1 MDESLF
7 VKHLIQIK
15 KQKNSKEEVIN
26 YIKEKTGI
34 ELSGEMINISKKQ
47 ISFTISSV
55 LKQKLHQNNIIKILE
70 EKGYVVKSL

>member
-34 ELSGEMINISKKQ
+34 DLNDNMITISKKEV
-47 ISFTISSV
+47 IFIVSSV
-55 LKQKLHQNNIIKILE
+55 LKQKLHQKNISEVLKD
-70 EKGYVVKSL
+70 KGYSTRF